1 MALPLRLLC
10 RATMAMHE
18 AGHSPGWAGRR
29 MRHPICV
36 VAIGCEAASLGGTV
50 TACDCGGRRIH
61 VLPSHDNLNK
71 KEVIA
76 RLTVDKIVTFMQ
88 VQIADISEEDNILR
102 EVISNRVLSEVF
114 NYGTMNAK
122 KDIQKYRVF

>member
-1 MALPLRLLC
+1 MKTEELIKELC
-10 RATMAMHE
+10 YKLYLNITKDE
-18 AGHSPGWAGRR
+18 FPNTKQTQ
-29 MRHPICV
+29 V
-36 VAIGCEAASLGGTV
+36 VYS
-50 TACDCGGRRIH
+50 IH